1 MKKDPERFLGETV
14 VKLSGDF
21 KNVERFFNGKLPG
34 IKRVRITKLI
44 GNRELRELFC

>member
-1 MKKDPERFLGETV
+1 MKKEPESFWGETV
-14 VKLSGDF
+14 VKLSGGF
-21 KNVERFFNGKLPG
+21 KTVERVFNGKLPG